1 MTLRNITTLF
11 TVSIIL
17 ILGAGCSS
25 VGLQSKRIFQDT
37 VAAPVVKEVTE
48 DIRQAADYLSKSV
61 EEPTEA
67 RGVAID
73 LSQRVGPPERPINAA
88 NDVSAAL
95 TKGNRSHE
103 DDLADLMAWLDK
115 REGTALEG
123 TGLSLWGAGGFV
135 VVLLI
140 VVACVLVPALI
151 PLVIQ
156 LVQAIAGTSRAVL
169 RQTGA
174 AMVSAISEWEV
185 ENPTEAEELKAL
197 LSRKMDTK
205 SKTIVKKL
213 KGGQL

>member
-1 MTLRNITTLF
+1 MTLQNVSALSA
-11 TVSIIL
+11 VSIIL
-17 ILGAGCSS
+17 VMSAGCSS

-48 DIRQAADYLSKSV
+48 DIRQAADYLSKAV
-61 EEPTEA
+61 EQPAEA
-67 RGVAID
+67 KGVAID

-95 TKGNRSHE
+95 TKGNRAHE
-103 DDLADLMAWLDK
+103 KNLSALMTWLDK

-140 VVACVLVPALI
+140 VVACLVSPALI
-151 PLVIQ
+151 SLVIQ
-156 LVQAIAGTSRAVL
+156 LVQTIAGTSRAVL
-169 RQTGA
+169 KQTGA
-174 AMVSAISEWEV
+174 AMVSAISEWETA
-185 ENPTEAEELKAL
+185 NPDGAEELKSI

-213 KGGQL
+213 KAGQL